1 MGEDMT
7 NNMADTAPALA
18 GWQSAFCDRYAILLL
33 EYGRWFLLAALI
45 IGIVGAIAAVY
56 LSLKTPPAGGDEGG
70 GSALTSTIDAIK
82 GLIES
87 FSKAPTWL
95 AMLGG
100 ALLLLWMAGNSVP
113 DYCVAPG
120 AGSGSNES
128 APADANGSGNASGE
142 AGNEAAGNAA
152 GNES

>member
-1 MGEDMT
+1 MT
-7 NNMADTAPALA
+7 NNMATDAPALA
-18 GWQSAFCDRYAILLL
+18 GWQTAFCDRYALLLL

-45 IGIVGAIAAVY
+45 IGIVGAAAAVY
-56 LSLKTPPAGGDEGG
+56 LSLKAPSGADGDEGG

-120 AGSGSNES
+120 AGSGGNES
-128 APADANGSGNASGE
+128 APADANGSGNASDD
-142 AGNEAAGNAA
+142 AADNAAGNAA